1 MAGMAIAA
9 ASAATAS
16 FTGLRGLAVA
26 AGWPDR
32 LAWLLPLT
40 IDAYAMTSTRVWLAP
55 GHARRGRGFAQAN
68 AIGAIGASIIG
79 NAVYHMLSIGLLT
92 VAWPIVVAV
101 GAVPA
106 AVLGLTAHLHALR
119 TVDRDRLTTVV
130 ADEVPNGPD
139 LGGASPVSGPPRRPD
154 HGAVHREQDDPES
167 GPQDGTEDRTVDTPK
182 DTPRDGTWDEREDR
196 TRSGPDAAPL
206 PRSRARPRRRAK
218 PRTEDELI
226 QAARSADARYRAGH
240 DGHPIT
246 RDALRAALR
255 VAGPRAT
262 ELRRR
267 LAAESAD
274 TAPPEPAAPA
284 QPSTATSDRKEAH
297 STT

>member
-1 MAGMAIAA
+1 VTTTRHRDGWVMVGMAIAA

-16 FTGLRGLAVA
+16 FTGLRGLALA

-55 GHARRGRGFAQAN
+55 GHTRRGQSFAQAN
-68 AIGAIGASIIG
+68 AIGAIGASIVG
-79 NAVYHMLSIGLLT
+79 NAAYHMLSTGLLS
-92 VAWPIVVAV
+92 VAWPIVVGV

-119 TVDRDRLTTVV
+119 TVDRHQHTAAVV
-130 ADEVPNGPD
+130 DGTPD
-139 LGGASPVSGPPRRPD
+139 DPGPPTSDKKSDGPSRPKPQ
-154 HGAVHREQDDPES
+154 AQDGPES
-167 GPQDGTEDRTVDTPK
+167 GPQDRT
-182 DTPRDGTWDEREDR
+182 DGTPEDGPRNGTRDERGDR
-196 TRSGPDAAPL
+196 TRSGPDTAAL
-206 PRSRARPRRRAK
+206 PRTRVRPRRRAK
-218 PRTEDELI
+218 PRTEDQLME
-226 QAARSADARYRAGH
+226 AARAADDRYRASH

-255 VAGPRAT
+255 IAGPRAT

-267 LAAESAD
+267 LVAES
-274 TAPPEPAAPA
+274 TAPEPEETEPT
-284 QPSTATSDRKEAH
+284 STPDRKEAH